1 MSKIIKPQS
10 LHLQAYNLI
19 KEAIMEGRLQPG
31 ERVVEAKVAGK
42 LGISRGTVREAI
54 RMLTQD
60 GLLIYNNGFVRVYQ
74 PTIEDVVDIFQC
86 RESLEVLAVRLAIK
100 NGDDELQEK
109 LHSNLIETKKVQSDS
124 PDLGQLDQEF
134 HTIIIEASNNNQLI
148 HLLEVIKVKIHYMR
162 NSMVGGSFYPSFIKE
177 HEEIYQAVLEKDEK
191 KAADLMQAHIQKALE
206 GVLTHIKS

>member
-1 MSKIIKPQS
+1 MSKIIKAQS

-19 KEAIMEGRLQPG
+19 KEAIMEGKLKPD
-31 ERVVEAKVAGK
+31 ERVVEAKVASN

-74 PTIEDVVDIFQC
+74 PTIDDVVDIFQC

-100 NGDDELQEK
+100 NADDELKEK
-109 LHSNLIETKKVQSDS
+109 LHRNLVETKKVQPDS

-134 HTIIIEASNNNQLI
+134 HTIIIEASNNRQLI
-148 HLLEVIKVKIHYMR
+148 DLLEMIKVKIHYMK

-177 HEEIYQAVLEKDEK
+177 HEEIYEAFLKNDEK
-191 KAADLMQAHIQKALE
+191 IAAELMQAHIQKALD
-206 GVLTHIKS
+206 GVLRHIKS